1 MEEFAHKVRKT
12 DTLIWIALSVVL
24 KTWFCGK
31 FSQLFRT
38 RLCLLNMG
46 DPLIWAELTDNRQV
60 SVLLFCMKWSPG
72 LSDLAPVFRDE
83 QVCNINHA

>member
-1 MEEFAHKVRKT
+1 MDCLELDRSFENMV
-12 DTLIWIALSVVL
+12 
-24 KTWFCGK
+24 CGK

-83 QVCNINHA
+83 QICMINQWQTQPMVNDQ